1 MFSCWRNPQAHRPNP
16 PHPSLTP
23 TPRPRHH
30 RAIARIARP
39 AICRCCAGCRP
50 PGRKARDDHHA
61 ADAHTSEPIA
71 PLRRSVAGSSALARR
86 HPRII
91 GNPPTPA
98 TAAANR
104 LASASH
110 HHPHAALQPTDC
122 LILLPQRLP
131 AAVETS
137 IARPTTPP
145 SALSHTRSFNRACAP
160 VRGAQTLIR
169 FNRACA
175 PVRGAQTLIRC
186 VHSTEPARPYGARK
200 L

>member
-1 MFSCWRNPQAHRPNP
+1 MLAADS
-16 PHPSLTP
+16 S
-23 TPRPRHH
+23 
-30 RAIARIARP
+30 IAGYLGRWRP
-39 AICRCCAGCRP
+39 ASVLPEAAAFARQVVAGCRP

-61 ADAHTSEPIA
+61 ADAHKPIA

-98 TAAANR
+98 AAAANR

-110 HHPHAALQPTDC
+110 HHPHATLQPTDC

-160 VRGAQTLIR
+160 VQGAQTLIR
-169 FNRACA
+169 FFDSTCDALRLLHQIPSLGEGRA
-175 PVRGAQTLIRC
+175 
-186 VHSTEPARPYGARK
+186 
-200 L
+200 